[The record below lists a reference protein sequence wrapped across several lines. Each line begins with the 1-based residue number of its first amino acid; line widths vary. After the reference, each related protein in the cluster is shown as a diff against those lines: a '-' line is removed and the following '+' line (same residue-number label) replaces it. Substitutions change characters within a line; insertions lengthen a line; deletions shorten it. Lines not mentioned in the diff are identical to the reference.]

1 MSKILAKARAYAD
14 ACVAECNE
22 NFGNSEPAD
31 NAMRELVAEIASFEQ
46 PQPKQSEPNN
56 DEVICPN
63 CCTQF
68 RAIPVN
74 VQQLMLAAGFE
85 PPFTAPPLR
94 EPEQSEP
101 DWKKPPEYV
110 PPLVKWAQE
119 QTAPP
124 LRELSDGEIRD
135 MLEAEF
141 LGSDKKRDLQDD
153 LRVAR
158 AVLKEAEARKAP

>member
-101 DWKKPPEYV
+101 VAWLSESGAWVTTSKAMFEHESAKGKV
-110 PPLVKWAQE
+110 MTPLYK
-119 QTAPP
+119 
-124 LRELSDGEIRD
+124 
-135 MLEAEF
+135 
-141 LGSDKKRDLQDD
+141 
-153 LRVAR
+153 
-158 AVLKEAEARKAP
+158 